1 MTHDNRTALALD
13 LGTTLGWAACSP
25 NGNVTS
31 GTVNF
36 KNRRFEGGGMRYL
49 RFNNWLAEI
58 DALFL
63 RGIGV
68 VYFEEVRAHRGT
80 DAAHVYGG
88 LMSILTSWCEAKKIP
103 YEGIPIGTIKRFA
116 TGRGDAPKDNVDLA
130 KRNAKAKAS
139 GRALYPGKS
148 MTAAVQSWGYNPH
161 DNNETDALALLHCK
175 IGFPKRKKY
184 RRRRVKL

>member
-1 MTHDNRTALALD
+1 MTRSNRTALALD
-13 LGTTLGWAACSP
+13 LGTTLGWAARSP
-25 NGNVTS
+25 SGDVTS
-31 GTVNF
+31 GTANF

-49 RFNNWLAEI
+49 RFNNWLTEI
-58 DALFL
+58 DELL
-63 RGIGV
+63 KGIGI

-103 YEGIPIGTIKRFA
+103 YEGVPIGTIKRFA
-116 TGRGDAPKDNVDLA
+116 TGRGDAPKDNIDLA

-139 GRALYPGKS
+139 GRAPYPGVS
-148 MTAAVQSWGYNPH
+148 MTAAVQAWGYNPH

-175 IGFPKRKKY
+175 VGFPKKKG
-184 RRRRVKL
+184 RRLRVKL